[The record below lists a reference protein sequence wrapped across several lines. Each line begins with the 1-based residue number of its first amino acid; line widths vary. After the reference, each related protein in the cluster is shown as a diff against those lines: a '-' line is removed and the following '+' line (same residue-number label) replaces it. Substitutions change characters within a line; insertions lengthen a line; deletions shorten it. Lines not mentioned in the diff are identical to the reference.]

1 MADNNTER
9 CCCLPRCHINNG
21 KCNKMHKCV
30 QCHRHLHAICGVP
43 YYDEG
48 GNEIED
54 IVYSRCCFDCEPI
67 RRRIEGR
74 TQPKTTATATTTD
87 TTNILER
94 TTEEDDE
101 EGAEKERGKEEEK
114 ESRHSTAALEA
125 TPPCTWSLRPKGKKM
140 TDKVDTTD
148 TVAIMDDG
156 ERSDGSEAPSAHV
169 VDDANANDDDEDT
182 TSIDSAVLDDYVFT
196 DEELKAFPCGWYVP
210 DDLKEGEKVMD
221 RFLGKNKKKEGRM

>member
-1 MADNNTER
+1 
-9 CCCLPRCHINNG
+9 
-21 KCNKMHKCV
+21 
-30 QCHRHLHAICGVP
+30 
-43 YYDEG
+43 
-48 GNEIED
+48 
-54 IVYSRCCFDCEPI
+54 
-67 RRRIEGR
+67 
-74 TQPKTTATATTTD
+74 
-87 TTNILER
+87 
-94 TTEEDDE
+94 
-101 EGAEKERGKEEEK
+101 
-114 ESRHSTAALEA
+114 
-125 TPPCTWSLRPKGKKM
+125 M

-221 RFLGKNKKKEGRM
+221 RFLGKNKKKRGENVKKAEVGSIVEIPACFWAKDFPEYWKEKEYD